1 MKIQGTFNWRASS
14 YPDFIQNYFLL
25 KCMFVFFDNRS
36 QARDCTTCYPE
47 HRLYVSTCV
56 SNCPEGSRPST
67 QVLPLVPIYFQEG
80 AHLQWLLPA
89 LNSFYSLPDPHLP
102 CLSSCLQLMRRRGKV
117 KLQNRKTNCT
127 KKSDLRSSTNPPRC
141 TGCKPGYHLLP
152 DLGTCVTT
160 CRSPGF

>member
-1 MKIQGTFNWRASS
+1 MIYKHHYHCHPYQLI
-14 YPDFIQNYFLL
+14 NYHCHFYHVNNYHPL
-25 KCMFVFFDNRS
+25 NNHRS

-67 QVLPLVPIYFQEG
+67 QVLPLIQRSFQKG
-80 AHLQWLLPA
+80 THFHKKNGDQKQP
-89 LNSFYSLPDPHLP
+89 FSLPDPHLP
-102 CLSSCLQLMRRRGKV
+102 CLSSCLQLVRRRGKV
-117 KLQNRKTNCT
+117 KLQNRKTNHT
-127 KKSDLRSSTNPPRC
+127 KQSDLCSSTNPPRC